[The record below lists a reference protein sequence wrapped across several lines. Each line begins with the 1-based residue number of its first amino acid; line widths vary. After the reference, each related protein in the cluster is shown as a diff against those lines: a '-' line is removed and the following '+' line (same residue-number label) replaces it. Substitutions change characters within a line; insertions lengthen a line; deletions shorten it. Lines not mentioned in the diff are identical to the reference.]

1 MNEGLRILLVEDN
14 PKFRDAVI
22 QLVGVYNDISAA
34 SSLAEARAAL
44 SSADFDVVLL
54 DLSLPDGNGLSL
66 IREIKSENCNTVVLI
81 LTGDGDFNTVKK
93 CIDAGADDY
102 VVKSDRIVPD
112 LLVRVPV
119 AVSRGAKD
127 RHTASLEAQLQQV
140 FKQELVGKS
149 LAMTQLR
156 ETVGSFAST
165 DSAILITGESGT
177 GKENIARRLHHL
189 KGTSRPFAAINCGAI
204 PENLIESQLF
214 GHKRG
219 SFTGATEEAHGYFAM
234 AHGGDLFLDEV
245 GELPP
250 QAQVKLLRVLQDKVY
265 FKVGGDRPIEANC
278 RVIAATN
285 QDLEELVRQ
294 RKFRKDLYY
303 RLNVMRIKT
312 TPLRER
318 REDVRDLAQ
327 FLALKW
333 CGSALTLTAAA
344 YSALEKYEWP
354 GNIRELENT
363 ILRAKQLAISRRSKT
378 IDAADIVI
386 DSFLSEIT
394 AGPRRLEA
402 ALPVD
407 FGDLSEDHYNEFMA
421 TAEREYLRA
430 ALNLCEGRAE
440 TAAQKIGLH
449 RGTLYKK
456 LSQLGLSGGKRDSG
470 QSTELEQP
478 GLTRSNKSAF
488 LEIESSS

>member
-1 MNEGLRILLVEDN
+1 MNEGLRILLVEDD
-14 PKFRDAVI
+14 PSFRNSVV
-22 QLVGVYNDISAA
+22 QLVGVYNEVSAVGD
-34 SSLAEARAAL
+34 LAAARAAL

-66 IREIKSENCNTVVLI
+66 IREIKSESCNTVVII

-102 VVKSDRIVPD
+102 VVKSERIVPD

-127 RHTASLEAQLQQV
+127 RHAASLEAQLKQV

-156 ETVGSFAST
+156 EAVSSFAST

-189 KGTSRPFAAINCGAI
+189 KGASRPFAAINCGAI

-219 SFTGATEEAHGYFAM
+219 SFTGATDETHGHFAM
-234 AHGGDLFLDEV
+234 AQGGDLFLDEV

-265 FKVGGDRPIEANC
+265 FKVGGDRAIESNC
-278 RVIAATN
+278 RIIAATN

-312 TPLRER
+312 TPLRDR

-333 CGSALTLTAAA
+333 CGSTLSITAAA
-344 YSALEKYEWP
+344 YSVLERFDWP

-363 ILRAKQLAISRRSKT
+363 ILRAKQLANARRSKT
-378 IDAADIVI
+378 IDAVDIVI
-386 DSFLSEIT
+386 DSFMSEIT
-394 AGPRRLEA
+394 AGPRRLEVG
-402 ALPVD
+402 LPAVLE
-407 FGDLSEDHYNEFMA
+407 DLSEQHYNDFLA

-430 ALNLCEGRAE
+430 ALAMCDGKAE
-440 TAAQKIGLH
+440 TTAIRIGLH
-449 RGTLYKK
+449 RGTIYKK
-456 LSQLGLSGGKRDSG
+456 LNQLGLGSKRDST
-470 QSTELEQP
+470 QATDLETA
-478 GLTRSNKSAF
+478 GLTRSGQKASMD
-488 LEIESSS
+488 LQSSS